1 MNQINVNK
9 RSFWIVFGIICLTAL
24 LFSWLKLIFAEHQ
37 KGLYTESYILFKHT
51 LQNEKDQQIK
61 RQLGYYDPNDSFNND
76 ISGEEKDEW
85 CDQDYLTY
93 RNPNRSILDSLFQV
107 SLITKGIQ
115 AQSAI
120 RYIHNGDTI
129 NTCPDSHIYKE
140 AYALPPM
147 IYRIDTNKNNNIT
160 LQAYVKLPFTT
171 VLTRSPLIIPVF
183 CLWLISLAG
192 IIGVYY
198 SIRNR
203 RKVIAPAPAPAPTP
217 ISIPAPAPP
226 SDPIPDPIPDP
237 VPVPDP
243 IPDPVPTPT
252 IQESIVPLVQEPT
265 IIWTQLAPDLLFDD
279 KYGDLQ
285 YKGEV
290 CVRLNGNSLKL
301 FRCFTAS
308 RQLSYEDICID
319 ILGRLIKD
327 GRSKYDRDAV
337 SSTVYRLRDSLE
349 SIPVI
354 KIITIRNVGYEMIFL
369 DN

>member
-1 MNQINVNK
+1 MNQIKVNK
-9 RSFWIVFGIICLTAL
+9 RSFWIVFGIICFTAF
-24 LFSWLKLIFAEHQ
+24 LFNWLWLIFAECQ

-51 LQNEKDQQIK
+51 LQNEKGLQIK
-61 RQLGYYDPNDSFNND
+61 RQFLYYDHKDSFND
-76 ISGEEKDEW
+76 ISGEEKEEW
-85 CDQDYLTY
+85 CIQSYLTW
-93 RNPNRSILDSLFQV
+93 RDPKRTLLDSLFQV
-107 SLITKGIQ
+107 SLIEKNIK

-129 NTCPDSHIYKE
+129 NTCPDSLFYRE

-147 IYRIDTNKNNNIT
+147 IYRIDTNKDNNIT

-198 SIRNR
+198 YIMNR
-203 RKVIAPAPAPAPTP
+203 RKVIAPALALAPTPTP
-217 ISIPAPAPP
+217 ISIPAPAQAPP
-226 SDPIPDPIPDP
+226 SD
-237 VPVPDP
+237 PVPDP
-243 IPDPVPTPT
+243 IPDPVPVPT

-265 IIWTQLAPDLLFDD
+265 IVWTQLAPDLLFDD

-290 CVRLNGNSLKL
+290 CARLNGNSLKL
-301 FRCFTAS
+301 FRCFIAS

-337 SSTVYRLRDSLE
+337 SSTVYRLRDSLAL
-349 SIPVI
+349 IPVI

>member
-1 MNQINVNK
+1 MNQKAEKIG
-9 RSFWIVFGIICLTAL
+9 SHWSVFGIICLTFL
-24 LFSWLKLIFAEHQ
+24 LFCWLKCIFVDQQ
-37 KGLYTESYILFKHT
+37 KRIYIESFVLFKQM
-51 LQNEKDQQIK
+51 LQIEKELQIK
-61 RQLGYYDPNDSFNND
+61 RQLGYYDHNDSFND
-76 ISGEEKDEW
+76 ISSEEKDEW
-85 CDQDYLTY
+85 CIQDYLTW
-93 RNPNRSILDSLFQV
+93 RDPNRTLLDSLFQA
-107 SLITKGIQ
+107 SLIEKGIQ

-120 RYIHNGDTI
+120 RYIHSGDTI
-129 NTCPDSHIYKE
+129 NTCPDSLFYKE

-147 IYRIDTNKNNNIT
+147 IYRIDTNKDNNIT

-198 SIRNR
+198 YIMNR
-203 RKVIAPAPAPAPTP
+203 KKVIAPALAPTP
-217 ISIPAPAPP
+217 TPIPIPAPAPP
-226 SDPIPDPIPDP
+226 SDPVPDP

-243 IPDPVPTPT
+243 IPDPVPAPTTT

-290 CVRLNGNSLKL
+290 CARLNGNSLKL
-301 FRCFTAS
+301 FRCFIAS

-337 SSTVYRLRDSLE
+337 SSTVYRLRDSLA

>member
-1 MNQINVNK
+1 MNQKAEKIG
-9 RSFWIVFGIICLTAL
+9 SHWSVFGIICLTFL
-24 LFSWLKLIFAEHQ
+24 LFCWLKLIFVDQQ
-37 KGLYTESYILFKHT
+37 KRIYIESFVLFKQI
-51 LQNEKDQQIK
+51 LQIEKELQIK
-61 RQLGYYDPNDSFNND
+61 RQFVYYDHNDSFND
-76 ISGEEKDEW
+76 VSKEEKIEW

-93 RNPNRSILDSLFQV
+93 RNPNRSILDSLFQA
-107 SLITKGIQ
+107 SLIEKNIQ

-129 NTCPDSHIYKE
+129 NTCPDNHIYRE
-140 AYALPPM
+140 AYALPS
-147 IYRIDTNKNNNIT
+147 IVYRKDTNKDNNIT

-183 CLWLISLAG
+183 CLWLISLAV

-198 SIRNR
+198 YIMNR
-203 RKVIAPAPAPAPTP
+203 RKVIAPALALAPTATP
-217 ISIPAPAPP
+217 ISIPVSAQAPP
-226 SDPIPDPIPDP
+226 SDPVP

-243 IPDPVPTPT
+243 VPAPT

-290 CVRLNGNSLKL
+290 CARLNGNSLKL
-301 FRCFTAS
+301 FRCFIAS

-337 SSTVYRLRDSLE
+337 SSTVYRLRDSLAL
-349 SIPVI
+349 IPVI

>member
-1 MNQINVNK
+1 MYIVLMIVCLLINSTLFFCWLWTVFKDQQK
-9 RSFWIVFGIICLTAL
+9 RLASESGII
-24 LFSWLKLIFAEHQ
+24 
-37 KGLYTESYILFKHT
+37 FKQSI
-51 LQNEKDQQIK
+51 QNEKKQCID
-61 RQLGYYDPNDSFNND
+61 RTFSFYNSKLSPDD
-76 ISGEEKDEW
+76 IQREEKNEW

-93 RNPNRSILDSLFQV
+93 RNPSRSILDSLFQA
-107 SLITKGIQ
+107 SLIEKNIK

-147 IYRIDTNKNNNIT
+147 IYRIDTNKDNNIT
-160 LQAYVKLPFTT
+160 LQAYVKFSFTT
-171 VLTRSPLIIPVF
+171 ILIRNPLIIPVF

-203 RKVIAPAPAPAPTP
+203 RKVIALTPALALAPTPTP
-217 ISIPAPAPP
+217 ISIPAPTPP
-226 SDPIPDPIPDP
+226 SDPVPDP
-237 VPVPDP
+237 VPVPA
-243 IPDPVPTPT
+243 PT

-290 CVRLNGNSLKL
+290 CARLNGNSLKL
-301 FRCFTAS
+301 FRCFIAS

-319 ILGRLIKD
+319 ILGRLIKE

-337 SSTVYRLRDSLE
+337 SSTVYRLRDSLAL
-349 SIPVI
+349 IPVI

>member
-1 MNQINVNK
+1 MILKINTK
-9 RSFWIVFGIICLTAL
+9 YIV
-24 LFSWLKLIFAEHQ
+24 WKLICFLILSVLPFCWLCIVVKKQHKKLLSESVVIFQQTIQKEKKLCIERRFA
-37 KGLYTESYILFKHT
+37 F
-51 LQNEKDQQIK
+51 
-61 RQLGYYDPNDSFNND
+61 YDSKYSPNN
-76 ISGEEKDEW
+76 IPKEEKSEW
-85 CDQDYLTY
+85 CAQDYLTW
-93 RNPNRSILDSLFQV
+93 RDPNRTLLDSLFQV
-107 SLITKGIQ
+107 SLITKNIK

-129 NTCPDSHIYKE
+129 NTCPDSLFYKE
-140 AYALPPM
+140 AHALPSI
-147 IYRIDTNKNNNIT
+147 IYRKDTNKDNNIT

-198 SIRNR
+198 YIMNR
-203 RKVIAPAPAPAPTP
+203 RKVIAPALALAPTPTP
-217 ISIPAPAPP
+217 ISIPAPAQAPP
-226 SDPIPDPIPDP
+226 SD
-237 VPVPDP
+237 PVPDP
-243 IPDPVPTPT
+243 IPDPVPAPT

-290 CVRLNGNSLKL
+290 CARLNGNSLKL
-301 FRCFTAS
+301 FRCFIAS

-319 ILGRLIKD
+319 ILGRLIKE

-337 SSTVYRLRDSLE
+337 SSTVYRLRDSLAL
-349 SIPVI
+349 IPVI

>member
-1 MNQINVNK
+1 MY
-9 RSFWIVFGIICLTAL
+9 FLTL
-24 LFSWLKLIFAEHQ
+24 
-37 KGLYTESYILFKHT
+37 
-51 LQNEKDQQIK
+51 
-61 RQLGYYDPNDSFNND
+61 YYDHKDSFND
-76 ISGEEKDEW
+76 ISGEEKEEW
-85 CDQDYLTY
+85 CIQSYLTW
-93 RNPNRSILDSLFQV
+93 RDPKRTLLDSLFQA
-107 SLITKGIQ
+107 SLIEKGIQ

-129 NTCPDSHIYKE
+129 NTWPDSLFYNE

-147 IYRIDTNKNNNIT
+147 IYRIDTNKDNNIT

-171 VLTRSPLIIPVF
+171 VLTRSPLIIPIF

-198 SIRNR
+198 SIKNR
-203 RKVIAPAPAPAPTP
+203 RKVIALTPTPTPTP
-217 ISIPAPAPP
+217 IPIPAPIPAPAPP
-226 SDPIPDPIPDP
+226 SDPVPDPIPDP
-237 VPVPDP
+237 VPA
-243 IPDPVPTPT
+243 PTPT

-290 CVRLNGNSLKL
+290 CARLNGNSLKL
-301 FRCFTAS
+301 FRCFIAS

-337 SSTVYRLRDSLE
+337 SSTVYRLRDSLA

-354 KIITIRNVGYEMIFL
+354 KIITIRNVGYELIFL

>member
-1 MNQINVNK
+1 MNQKAEKIGT
-9 RSFWIVFGIICLTAL
+9 RWSVFGIICLTFL
-24 LFSWLKLIFAEHQ
+24 LFCWLKCIFVDQQ
-37 KGLYTESYILFKHT
+37 KRIYIESFVLFKQI
-51 LQNEKDQQIK
+51 LQIEKELQIK
-61 RQLGYYDPNDSFNND
+61 RQLGYYDHNDSFND

-85 CDQDYLTY
+85 CIQNYLTW
-93 RNPNRSILDSLFQV
+93 RDPNRTLLDSLFQV
-107 SLITKGIQ
+107 SLIEHGIQ

-120 RYIHNGDTI
+120 RYIHSGDTI
-129 NTCPDSHIYKE
+129 NTCPDSHIYEE

-147 IYRIDTNKNNNIT
+147 IYRIDTNKDNNIT

-192 IIGVYY
+192 IIGVYS

-203 RKVIAPAPAPAPTP
+203 RKVIAPAPTPTPTPAPTP
-217 ISIPAPAPP
+217 TPTPAPTPAPIPIPTPDPP
-226 SDPIPDPIPDP
+226 SDP
-237 VPVPDP
+237 VPD
-243 IPDPVPTPT
+243 PTPT

-290 CVRLNGNSLKL
+290 CARLNGNSLKL
-301 FRCFTAS
+301 FRCFIAS

-337 SSTVYRLRDSLE
+337 SSTVYRLRDSLAL
-349 SIPVI
+349 IPVI

>member
-1 MNQINVNK
+1 MYIVLMIVCLLINSTLFFCWLWTVFKDQQK
-9 RSFWIVFGIICLTAL
+9 RLASESGII
-24 LFSWLKLIFAEHQ
+24 
-37 KGLYTESYILFKHT
+37 FKQSI
-51 LQNEKDQQIK
+51 QNEKIHCID
-61 RQLGYYDPNDSFNND
+61 RTFSFYNSKLSPDD
-76 ISGEEKDEW
+76 IQREEKNEW

-93 RNPNRSILDSLFQV
+93 RNPNRSILDSLFQA
-107 SLITKGIQ
+107 SLIEKNIK

-129 NTCPDSHIYKE
+129 NTCLDSHIYKE

-147 IYRIDTNKNNNIT
+147 IYRIDTNKDNNIT
-160 LQAYVKLPFTT
+160 LQAYVKFSFTT
-171 VLTRSPLIIPVF
+171 VLIRSPLIVPVF

-203 RKVIAPAPAPAPTP
+203 RKVIALTP
-217 ISIPAPAPP
+217 IPITAQAPP
-226 SDPIPDPIPDP
+226 SD
-237 VPVPDP
+237 PVPDP
-243 IPDPVPTPT
+243 IPDPDPIPVPAPT

-265 IIWTQLAPDLLFDD
+265 IVWTQLAPDLLFDD

-290 CVRLNGNSLKL
+290 CARLNGNSLKL
-301 FRCFTAS
+301 FRCFIAS

-319 ILGRLIKD
+319 ILGRLIKE

-337 SSTVYRLRDSLE
+337 SSTVYRLRDSLAL
-349 SIPVI
+349 IPVI

>member
-1 MNQINVNK
+1 MV
-9 RSFWIVFGIICLTAL
+9 VCLLITTTLFFCWLWTA
-24 LFSWLKLIFAEHQ
+24 FKEQQ
-37 KGLYTESYILFKHT
+37 KGLSSESDFIFKQAIL
-51 LQNEKDQQIK
+51 NEKKQRIG
-61 RQLGYYDPNDSFNND
+61 RMLSFHNPQLSPDD
-76 ISGEEKDEW
+76 IPREEKNEW
-85 CDQDYLTY
+85 CIQEYLTY
-93 RNPNRSILDSLFQV
+93 FNPNRSILDSLFQI
-107 SLITKGIQ
+107 SLIEKGIQ

-120 RYIHNGDTI
+120 RYIYNGDTI
-129 NTCPDSHIYKE
+129 NTCPDSLFYRE
-140 AYALPPM
+140 AHALPS
-147 IYRIDTNKNNNIT
+147 IVYRKDTNKDNNIT

-198 SIRNR
+198 YIMNR
-203 RKVIAPAPAPAPTP
+203 KKVIAPALAPTP
-217 ISIPAPAPP
+217 ISIPAPVPP
-226 SDPIPDPIPDP
+226 SVPDP
-237 VPVPDP
+237 VP
-243 IPDPVPTPT
+243 DPVPAPTPT

-301 FRCFTAS
+301 FRCFIAS

-337 SSTVYRLRDSLE
+337 SSTVYRLRDSLA

-354 KIITIRNVGYEMIFL
+354 KIITIRNVGYELIFL

>member
-1 MNQINVNK
+1 M
-9 RSFWIVFGIICLTAL
+9 FGIICLTVL
-24 LFSWLKLIFAEHQ
+24 SFSWLCLIFAEQQ
-37 KGLYTESYILFKHT
+37 KGLYTESYLLFKHT
-51 LQNEKDQQIK
+51 VQNEKEQQIE
-61 RQLGYYDPNDSFNND
+61 RQFVHYDHKESYND
-76 ISGEEKDEW
+76 ISFDEKEEW
-85 CDQDYLTY
+85 CIQDYLTW
-93 RNPNRSILDSLFQV
+93 RDPNRTLLDSLFQV
-107 SLITKGIQ
+107 SLITKDIK

-129 NTCPDSHIYKE
+129 NTCPDSLFYKE
-140 AYALPPM
+140 AHALPPI
-147 IYRIDTNKNNNIT
+147 IYRKDTNKDNNIT

-198 SIRNR
+198 YIMNR
-203 RKVIAPAPAPAPTP
+203 RKVIAPALALAPTATP
-217 ISIPAPAPP
+217 ISIPVPAQAPP
-226 SDPIPDPIPDP
+226 SDPVP

-243 IPDPVPTPT
+243 VPAPT

-290 CVRLNGNSLKL
+290 CARLNGNSLKL
-301 FRCFTAS
+301 FRCFIAS

-319 ILGRLIKD
+319 ILGRLIKE

-337 SSTVYRLRDSLE
+337 SSTVYRLRDSLAL
-349 SIPVI
+349 IPVI

>member
-9 RSFWIVFGIICLTAL
+9 RSFWIVFGIICLTAF

-61 RQLGYYDPNDSFNND
+61 RQLGYYDPNDSLNND

-93 RNPNRSILDSLFQV
+93 LNPNRSILDSLFQV
-107 SLITKGIQ
+107 SLITKDIK

-129 NTCPDSHIYKE
+129 NTCPDSLFYKE
-140 AYALPPM
+140 AHALPPI
-147 IYRIDTNKNNNIT
+147 IYRKDTNKDNNIT

-171 VLTRSPLIIPVF
+171 VLTRSPVIIPVF

-198 SIRNR
+198 YIMNR
-203 RKVIAPAPAPAPTP
+203 RKVIAPVPTPTP
-217 ISIPAPAPP
+217 IPIPAPAPP
-226 SDPIPDPIPDP
+226 SDPIPDP
-237 VPVPDP
+237 VPA
-243 IPDPVPTPT
+243 PTPT

-290 CVRLNGNSLKL
+290 CARLNGNSLKL
-301 FRCFTAS
+301 FRCFIAS

-337 SSTVYRLRDSLE
+337 SSTVYRLRDSLA